1 MLNSV
6 WATAKLLEI
15 SELAQF
21 NGQFGGLLP
30 QSDRAHNRKTG
41 VFTIDTI

>member
-15 SELAQF
+15 SEFAQF
-21 NGQFGGLLP
+21 NGQTGDLLP
-30 QSDRAHNRKTG
+30 QGDRAHNRKTW
-41 VFTIDTI
+41 VFTIDPI